1 MTRRVYSVYTA
12 ARDTFDVLPAFAIV
26 MASVL
31 VGCSAPTPTPQATP
45 AVRPPV
51 PDGWRVITSDQ
62 QDVTLPVPPDLV
74 ILNRSGSIGGL
85 READGGPEELIVSV
99 TGPGRV
105 DQRQPGESVEDWLT
119 RGNWLTAGRGEPI
132 ATTYRELSLPAGS
145 TLEVTAG
152 YRFGDED
159 RWTMLHVIDTGQGYA
174 VLQFDG
180 GGPKPDMASE
190 EVRLMREMV
199 EFQP

>member
-1 MTRRVYSVYTA
+1 MLALAVA
-12 ARDTFDVLPAFAIV
+12 ATLLAC
-26 MASVL
+26 
-31 VGCSAPTPTPQATP
+31 GAPPLTTQATP

-51 PDGWRVITSDQ
+51 PDGWRVIATDRR
-62 QDVTLPVPPDLV
+62 DVTLPVPPDMV
-74 ILNRSGSIGGL
+74 ILNTSGSIGGL
-85 READGGPEELIVSV
+85 RGADEERAELIVSA

-119 RGNWLTAGRGEPI
+119 RGNWLTAGRGEPL
-132 ATTYRELSLPAGS
+132 ATTFREVLLPAGS

-180 GGPKPDMASE
+180 GGVAPAAASDE
-190 EVRLMREMV
+190 IRMMRELV
-199 EFQP
+199 EFRP